1 MAVALEIEF
10 EHSRGNFHYFIDS
23 SCFLDYS
30 NKQLTLML
38 ILFAQ
43 FILSLWS
50 DDTKSLEGGIINHI
64 IVFWTLISGLL
75 LQKHT
80 LKLYYIMWFEMR

>member
-1 MAVALEIEF
+1 MMHHAHQCKCRGCYFFFNMAVALEIEF

-43 FILSLWS
+43 FILSL
-50 DDTKSLEGGIINHI
+50 
-64 IVFWTLISGLL
+64 
-75 LQKHT
+75 
-80 LKLYYIMWFEMR
+80 